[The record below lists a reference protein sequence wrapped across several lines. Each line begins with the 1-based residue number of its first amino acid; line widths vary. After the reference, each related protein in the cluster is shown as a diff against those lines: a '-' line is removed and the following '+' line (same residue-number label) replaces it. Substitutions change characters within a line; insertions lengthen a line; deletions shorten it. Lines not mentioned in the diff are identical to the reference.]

1 MYNSI
6 EHILTN
12 CNSLN
17 NDIGFLAPNG
27 TLYPCSS
34 WEHLSKAVEI
44 ASKLGQ
50 SFYRGVDAEDY
61 LQKLGWV
68 VVRANDVYALVGM
81 RHPETKKRIHLTK
94 EQKEWLLSHYEKM
107 SATKRASVDELFD
120 NDK

>member
-1 MYNSI
+1 MYNSV
-6 EHILTN
+6 EQILTSRDN
-12 CNSLN
+12 LN

-27 TLYPCSS
+27 TMYPCSS

-50 SFYRGVDAEDY
+50 SFYNGVDAEEY

-81 RHPETKKRIHLTK
+81 YHPETKKRIHLTK

-107 SATKRASVDELFD
+107 SVTKRTFVDELFD

>member
-1 MYNSI
+1 MYNST

-27 TLYPCSS
+27 IMHSCSS

-50 SFYRGVDAEDY
+50 SFYNGVDAEEY

-68 VVRANDVYALVGM
+68 VVRARDVYALVGM
-81 RHPETKKRIHLTK
+81 YHPETKKRIHLTQ
-94 EQKEWLLSHYEKM
+94 EQKEWLLSHYERM
-107 SATKRASVDELFD
+107 SVAKRASVDELFD